1 MIYLAF
7 NAKCSY
13 PIPGSIYLN
22 TNVVFGVRQAPLAI
36 RTGLCCQSVSGTA
49 FEAGHSMQLYSSRR
63 LVAIHPVRSHLAK
76 VND

>member
-36 RTGLCCQSVSGTA
+36 RTGPLLPITIAHCV
-49 FEAGHSMQLYSSRR
+49 
-63 LVAIHPVRSHLAK
+63 
-76 VND
+76 